1 VKALLR
7 HIVGVCNRVAG
18 AGRGEPQVGA
28 AQVPAGS
35 EGRLMDICD
44 DLNAE
49 AHTVWADD
57 AVLDRKISLPFG
69 TFDGATVA
77 AIYTMELT
85 AHAWD
90 LAKATGRLGMLD
102 DELAE
107 ASLAVAHFALPVEN
121 RGGPIHFEPVVAVAD
136 DASPYDRLAAY
147 LGRRVD

>member
-1 VKALLR
+1 
-7 HIVGVCNRVAG
+7 
-18 AGRGEPQVGA
+18 
-28 AQVPAGS
+28 
-35 EGRLMDICD
+35 
-44 DLNAE
+44 
-49 AHTVWADD
+49 
-57 AVLDRKISLPFG
+57 LDRKISLPFG

-90 LAKATGRLGMLD
+90 LAKATGRLEILD

-121 RGGPIHFEPVVAVAD
+121 RGGPIPFEPVVAVAD